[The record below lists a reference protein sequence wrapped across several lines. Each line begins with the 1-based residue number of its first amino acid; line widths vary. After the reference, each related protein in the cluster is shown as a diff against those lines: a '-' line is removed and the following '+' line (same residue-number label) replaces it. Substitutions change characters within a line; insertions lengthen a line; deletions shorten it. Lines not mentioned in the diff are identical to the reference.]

1 MRYVISGPSGVGK
14 TTIIRMLKDALP
26 VKVPISATD
35 RAPRPGEINGDSYYF
50 KTQEEF
56 QQLIE
61 KKAFVEYIE
70 LEHRYG
76 TLRSELEN
84 TSKDLILDVDVNGAL
99 RIRECFEDAILI
111 FIAPPSIQELECR
124 LRARNDG
131 MPEAELRQRL
141 IRANHEISF
150 AEEYD
155 FIITNHNIQ
164 QTFEE
169 VMKVILASRDE

>member
-1 MRYVISGPSGVGK
+1 MRYILSGPSGVGK

-35 RAPRPGEINGDSYYF
+35 RAPRPGEIDGDSYYF
-50 KTQEEF
+50 KTPEEF

-61 KKAFVEYIE
+61 RKAFVEYIE

-76 TLRSELEN
+76 TLWSELEN

-99 RIRECFEDAILI
+99 RIRENFEDTVLI
-111 FIAPPSIQELECR
+111 FIVPPSIQELERR

-131 MPEAELRQRL
+131 MIEAELQQRL
-141 IRANHEISF
+141 IRAKREISF
-150 AEEYD
+150 AEKYD

-169 VMKVILASRDE
+169 VLNVILTSQGE